1 LAFAAGV
8 RACARWDWSVL
19 IGLAGLLLISPACFA
34 QSVAQLH
41 RVEFE
46 GSEPVARLETR
57 QIAEACTSHVIT
69 TLDRHSGKSCEQLL
83 FRSAQ
88 VSAENE
94 RILIAVPESRVFNE
108 LTASVWIRTNC
119 SNVRLGMRVRFPH
132 QIDPRTQ
139 EPLAV
144 DILGELSTGTTE
156 WQQIQCQTTDEAVRS
171 RLIRARGQ
179 LANGVQ
185 PVRLDDREPYVDR
198 LVFLVQ
204 LPQGDCNL
212 ELDDLEYGPIVKPE
226 SVIEPKPT
234 GSAPPSQLTILD
246 DRIRKNGR
254 PFFPIFT
261 LYHGE
266 SLELISRT
274 GVNLLW
280 IRSYLDRPL
289 LSALAGM
296 EIGAIAYPP
305 QPSPEQAILDRAAIP
320 SLPEWTSPIWAW
332 ILGFEIPREDRAY
345 VTAWADQIRDA
356 DRQRRPI
363 LADVSGDERDFHRH
377 IDFLAGSRFA
387 IHTGCSNP
395 DHFEELRGRRDFAL
409 PGKPMFTFLQTEAS
423 GPMLDYFADRGT
435 MPIVEPEQI
444 LHQAYEAVAAGYKGV
459 GFWKQIPFDNDVPGL
474 NERLDAIR
482 IFSIHGRILE
492 PFLATARVVNE
503 ISVQVDDEPKNQKS
517 KTPLASR
524 WDRRV
529 TPAGQ
534 TEAPAGVES
543 NIAATVFHTEH
554 GLLIL
559 LVWHEPGA
567 QCVPGPQ
574 AAKSVKMLVQ
584 GIGDVAQAWEVTPT
598 GIGQKNLTMTRVAG
612 GTELTLEDFD
622 QAAAIIVT
630 SDKAEAEALQP
641 VVRKYR
647 RIAAEAFVQL
657 ASNKLTRV
665 TNVHLQL
672 VAVGSPTIPQ
682 ADVRIQKAQ
691 EALEQARQEL
701 AADRMDEARVASQ
714 KSLQW
719 LRSLQR
725 AHWEAAVDPLIAPT
739 ASLAAASFQTL
750 PEHWRMLTELGQAK
764 AVSGNVLPSGDFEG
778 EQSLAQWSDGS
789 GPSRFSSLRLA
800 TGGIGGGH
808 HLSMLVQGEAPP
820 GRSAVL
826 VSPPITT
833 QKDDLVVITGRFRLP
848 VPLVGPGHQFSIFDT
863 MVGRGGAIRLKE
875 QTENWTAFRMVRRD
889 AKGEEWRLR
898 FELEGPGIAEL
909 DDIQVRVVQAG
920 SASPSAP

>member
-1 LAFAAGV
+1 MLLFSHVSLAQPV
-8 RACARWDWSVL
+8 
-19 IGLAGLLLISPACFA
+19 P
-34 QSVAQLH
+34 QLH
-41 RVEFE
+41 RADFE
-46 GSEPVARLETR
+46 GAELLAHPETR
-57 QIAEACTSHVIT
+57 QIGETCTSHVIT
-69 TLDRHSGKSCEQLL
+69 AQDRHGGERCEQFL
-83 FRSAQ
+83 FHSDH

-94 RILIAVPESRVFNE
+94 RVVIAVPESRVFNE
-108 LTASVWIRTNC
+108 LSTSLWVRTNC
-119 SNVRLGMRVRFPH
+119 SNVRLGVRVRFPH
-132 QIDPRTQ
+132 QIDPRTR
-139 EPLAV
+139 EPLSLE
-144 DILGELSTGTTE
+144 ILGDLYTGGTE
-156 WQQIQCQTTDEAVRS
+156 WQQITCQTTDEALQS

-179 LANGVQ
+179 LSDGVQ
-185 PVRLDDREPYVDR
+185 PVRIDEREPYVDR
-198 LVFLVQ
+198 VVLLLQ
-204 LPQGDCNL
+204 LPQGHSAL
-212 ELDDLEYGPIVKPE
+212 EIDDLEFGPIVKPGAVVE
-226 SVIEPKPT
+226 TKTTDSV
-234 GSAPPSQLTILD
+234 PPSQLTILD
-246 DRIRKNGR
+246 DRIRKNGQ

-296 EIGAIAYPP
+296 DIGAIAYPP

-332 ILGFEIPREDRAY
+332 ILGFEIPMEDRAY

-377 IDFLAGSRFA
+377 IDFLASSRFA

-444 LHQAYEAVAAGYKGV
+444 LHQGYEAIAAGYKGV

-492 PFLATARVVNE
+492 PFLATARLVDE
-503 ISVQVDDEPKNQKS
+503 IPVQVDDESGKTQKA

-534 TEAPAGVES
+534 VDSPAGVDS

-574 AAKSVKMLVQ
+574 AAKSVKMLVR

-598 GIGQKNLTMTRVAG
+598 GIGQKNLTMSRVAG

-630 SDKAEAEALQP
+630 SEKSEAEALQP

-647 RIAAEAFVQL
+647 RTAAEAFVQL
-657 ASNKLTRV
+657 AANKLTRV

-672 VAVGSPTIPQ
+672 VAVGAPSIFQ
-682 ADVRIQKAQ
+682 ADTRIQKAQ
-691 EALEQARQEL
+691 EFLDQARQEL
-701 AADRMDEARVASQ
+701 AADRMDEARIASQ

-725 AHWEAAVDPLIAPT
+725 AHWEAAIAPLIAPT

-750 PEHWRMLTELGQAK
+750 PEHWRMLTELGQA
-764 AVSGNVLPSGDFEG
+764 SSISENLLPSGDFES
-778 EQSLAQWSDGS
+778 EQSLGQWSDGS
-789 GPSRFSSLRLA
+789 SASRFSSLRLA
-800 TGGIGGGH
+800 KGIDSGH

-820 GRSAVL
+820 GESTVL
-826 VSPPITT
+826 VSPPIAT
-833 QKDDLVVITGRFRLP
+833 QPGDLVVITGQFRLP
-848 VPLVGPGHQFSIFDT
+848 HSLTGPGHQFSIFDT

-875 QTENWTAFRMVRRD
+875 RTDEWTSFRMIRRVS
-889 AKGEEWRLR
+889 KGDHWRLR

-909 DDIQVRVVQAG
+909 DDVQVRVVR
-920 SASPSAP
+920 SADSAPVAR